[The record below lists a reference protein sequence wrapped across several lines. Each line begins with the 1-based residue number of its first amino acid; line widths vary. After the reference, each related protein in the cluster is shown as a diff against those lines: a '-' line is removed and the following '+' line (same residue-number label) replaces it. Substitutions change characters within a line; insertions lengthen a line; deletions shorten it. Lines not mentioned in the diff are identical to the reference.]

1 MLCINYINTHLIV
14 YVSHG
19 CLHNRQKLYRLFFV
33 ALDRGAGVLNKSLDS
48 HGINLVLERNS
59 NPWFCFLGDLFG

>member
-1 MLCINYINTHLIV
+1 MLCINYINALLIV

-33 ALDRGAGVLNKSLDS
+33 ALDSGAGVLNKSL
-48 HGINLVLERNS
+48 H
-59 NPWFCFLGDLFG
+59 